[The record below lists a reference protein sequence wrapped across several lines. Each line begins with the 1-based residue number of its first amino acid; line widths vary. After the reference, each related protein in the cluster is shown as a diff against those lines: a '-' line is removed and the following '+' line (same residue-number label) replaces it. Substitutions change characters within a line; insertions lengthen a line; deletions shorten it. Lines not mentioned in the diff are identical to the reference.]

1 MREEMMM
8 DLGNEQT
15 RNKVVTKVEQM
26 QFFARR
32 KHAMA
37 WRVALA
43 SLLLIVVFGLELG
56 GQQKSGLS
64 GAGPVIQGT
73 PDDPLRDP
81 RETHLHTSNNLLLAD
96 RTRKRT
102 SVM

>member
-1 MREEMMM
+1 MIMN
-8 DLGNEQT
+8 LGNKQT
-15 RNKVVTKVEQM
+15 RNKVVARLEQI
-26 QFFARR
+26 QFFALR
-32 KHAMA
+32 KHASA

-64 GAGPVIQGT
+64 GTGPVVQGT
-73 PDDPLRDP
+73 PDDPLRD
-81 RETHLHTSNNLLLAD
+81 RGRRTSATSNNLLLAD

-102 SVM
+102 SVMTANG